1 MTYFPHSGAR
11 ESLRAPSSCRSPIV
25 LALVSAREAEAL
37 DEDLPPLCATLGER
51 GIAHRVVHWD
61 DPAVEW
67 SSFAVAL
74 IRSTWDY
81 MDRLSEFLV
90 WSERVAAQTCLLNP
104 PEVVRWNTH
113 KGYLL
118 ELAGR
123 GVPIV
128 PTRLLRPGEEVVLP
142 ATGEFVIKP
151 AVGAGSRGAR
161 RFRTGSDE
169 ARDHAQALLAEGR
182 DVLVQPYLAAVDAQ
196 GETALVHVDG
206 QFSHAIRKGA
216 LLSADGAA
224 TSALFAPEQIC
235 ARTPSAVER
244 AVAAQVL
251 AALPFDRVPLY
262 ARVDLLT
269 GQDGQPVLL
278 ELELTEPSLFFAH
291 APGSAARLVDALLG
305 RMPAPG

>member
-1 MTYFPHSGAR
+1 M
-11 ESLRAPSSCRSPIV
+11 

-37 DEDLPPLCATLGER
+37 DEDLPPLCAALGER

-61 DPAVEW
+61 DPAVDW
-67 SSFAVAL
+67 SAFAIAL

-81 MDRLSEFLV
+81 MDRLPEFLA

-104 PEVVRWNTH
+104 AEVVRWNTH

-128 PTRLLRPGEEVVLP
+128 PTRLLRPGDEAWLP
-142 ATGEFVIKP
+142 AAGEFVIKP

-161 RFRTGSDE
+161 RFRTGTDD
-169 ARDHAQALLAEGR
+169 ARRHAQALLAEGR
-182 DVLVQPYLAAVDAQ
+182 DVLVQPYLAGVDAH

-206 QFSHAIRKGA
+206 QFSHAIRKGP
-216 LLSADGAA
+216 LLAPDGAA
-224 TSALFAPEQIC
+224 TSALFAPEQIS
-235 ARTPSAVER
+235 ARTPTAAER

-251 AALPFDRVPLY
+251 AALPFDRIPLY

-269 GQDGQPVLL
+269 GQEGQPVLL
-278 ELELTEPSLFFAH
+278 ELELTEPSLFFAQ
-291 APGSAARLVDALLG
+291 APGSVARFVDALLD